1 MFFFLNCVLFC
12 FTVAAPATQT
22 KSSGKPEIN
31 QQEFTQ
37 LQQQLQDM
45 KEQVICNFLL
55 RLSANHIDEY
65 NFDQARDLTH
75 VTFPALGTGC
85 ESIFWSA
92 ALVSRFWFKPLKFAQ
107 MLVFFRI
114 CMLSILPS
122 IQMLETF
129 LVCPE
134 LPTSFA
140 QNMDNERSR
149 KEIDCVLF
157 VSHISGKS
165 THVNSNRCLFF
176 NLFIYLIIFLLRRCV
191 LFAWTERKTLYS
203 YAVTA
208 HVNCVET
215 ECKNVQCVERL
226 WKEEF
231 FCFDSKRF

>member
-107 MLVFFRI
+107 MLVFFCI
-114 CMLSILPS
+114 CMLSVLPV

-129 LVCPE
+129 WFVR
-134 LPTSFA
+134 SF
-140 QNMDNERSR
+140 R
-149 KEIDCVLF
+149 
-157 VSHISGKS
+157 H
-165 THVNSNRCLFF
+165 
-176 NLFIYLIIFLLRRCV
+176 LLRRTWITKAPEKRSTASC
-191 LFAWTERKTLYS
+191 LFRIFL
-203 YAVTA
+203 
-208 HVNCVET
+208 VN
-215 ECKNVQCVERL
+215 L
-226 WKEEF
+226 HM
-231 FCFDSKRF
+231 

>member
-107 MLVFFRI
+107 MLVFFCI

-176 NLFIYLIIFLLRRCV
+176 KFIYLFNYFSLKTLCPVCMDRKKNLIFLCGHGACQLCGDRMQECPMC
-191 LFAWTERKTLYS
+191 RKT
-203 YAVTA
+203 
-208 HVNCVET
+208 
-215 ECKNVQCVERL
+215 VERRIL
-226 WKEEF
+226 LF
-231 FCFDSKRF
+231 